1 MAELGPRWRHGTYDE
16 RARGR
21 SKRPMDYSFEG
32 CLRDVDAVV
41 AVTGVDRPVLVGWFY
56 GAALAAHWADRNPDR
71 DREDR

>member
-1 MAELGPRWRHGTYDE
+1 
-16 RARGR
+16 
-21 SKRPMDYSFEG
+21 MDYSFEG